1 MHNRIVVS
9 WGKQSENRRGGYSF
23 RLIVICVL
31 FTLLERYGSFPRHR
45 GRKAMKQDIALQL
58 INVGRSFGATPAVRG
73 ISIDIAKGEVVSL
86 VGHSGCGKSTLLRI
100 IAGVETVDSGQ
111 VFLDGHE
118 VDGGHFV
125 EPEMRGVGFVFQ
137 DYALFPHL
145 SVRDNILFGLRRH
158 KKSEAM
164 ASAEEVIRR
173 IGIEHLLD
181 RFPHTLSGGEQQR
194 VALARALAPRPGIVL
209 MDEPFSNL
217 DQGLRGQVRAETLS
231 LLKSLDTTVIMV
243 THDPQEALSTGD
255 RVVLMRSGEIVQAG
269 SGYDLYDRPINA
281 YAADFFC
288 VSNKVPGVCRGDR
301 IETPIG
307 SFVKNHRMEGEGA
320 VTIHIRP
327 QAIAISPDRGDI
339 IAHVKERVFHGDTEH
354 ILLAVDGLEAPL
366 RAMAL
371 DRLPEGSEVV
381 RISIAPERVL
391 AFGGSQ

>member
-1 MHNRIVVS
+1 MAVS
-9 WGKQSENRRGGYSF
+9 RATGDGN
-23 RLIVICVL
+23 
-31 FTLLERYGSFPRHR
+31 
-45 GRKAMKQDIALQL
+45 AMKQDIALQL
-58 INVGRSFGATPAVRG
+58 INVGRSFGMTPAVKG

-145 SVRDNILFGLRRH
+145 SVRENILFGLRRH
-158 KKSEAM
+158 KKAEAV
-164 ASAEEVIRR
+164 ANADEVIRR

-255 RVVLMRSGEIVQAG
+255 RVVLMRSGEIVQVG
-269 SGYDLYDRPINA
+269 SGYDLYDRPENA

-288 VSNKVPGVCRGDR
+288 ISNKVPGICREGR
-301 IETPIG
+301 IETAIG
-307 SFVKNHRMEGEGA
+307 NFMRPGGGA
-320 VTIHIRP
+320 EDGSAILHIRP
-327 QAIAISPDRGDI
+327 QAISISLDRGDI
-339 IAHVKERVFHGDTEH
+339 TARVEQRVFHGETEH
-354 ILLAVDGLEAPL
+354 ILLAVDGLKTPL
-366 RAMAL
+366 RAVAL
-371 DRLPEGSEVV
+371 DRLPEGVEVV
-381 RISIAPERVL
+381 RISIDPERVL
-391 AFGGSQ
+391 AFICN